1 MSWFRK
7 LRRKF
12 GKKKGYR
19 FPNGIPRTMLDDI
32 DAAQFHRVYT
42 IPTQTT
48 LDVLESHDPT

>member
-19 FPNGIPRTMLDDI
+19 FPNGIPRVEVLYHDPS
-32 DAAQFHRVYT
+32 QT
-42 IPTQTT
+42 I
-48 LDVLESHDPT
+48 LDVLESNEDH